1 MDDTNPIDF
10 EAEIPAALEAM
21 MTVENILA
29 AAGLEPGLR
38 HLVKLRASQINRC
51 TFCVAMHARE
61 AREDGETDSRLHAVA
76 AWEHAPA
83 FTERERAA
91 LAWTEAL
98 TELDRRAPI
107 APLRARLR
115 VHFSDSEIAALT
127 GIVAMINLWNRIGVS
142 RH

>member
-1 MDDTNPIDF
+1 MNDTKPVNY
-10 EAEIPAALEAM
+10 EAEIPEALEAM
-21 MTVENILA
+21 MTVESTLA

-51 TFCVAMHARE
+51 TFCVAMHTRE
-61 AREDGETDSRLHAVA
+61 AREDGETEPRLDAVA

-98 TELDRRAPI
+98 TELHRRAPI
-107 APLRARLR
+107 APLRAGLR
-115 VHFSDSEIAALT
+115 EHFSESEIAALT